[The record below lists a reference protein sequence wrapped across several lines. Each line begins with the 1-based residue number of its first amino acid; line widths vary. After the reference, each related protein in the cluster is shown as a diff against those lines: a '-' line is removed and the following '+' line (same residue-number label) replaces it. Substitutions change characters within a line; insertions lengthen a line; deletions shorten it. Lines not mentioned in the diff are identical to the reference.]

1 MRSNKPLVIGDA
13 VRLYVDDLRFNNAKD
28 ARQAIGWIRFIGYI
42 PLKSG
47 KLTHWI
53 GIELLEKS
61 DRGHDG
67 SINDTKYFNVEN
79 GYGIHVPIIN
89 IIEVLSMQTVMAEL
103 KHTLSVV
110 HRQRNHIHHLQSV
123 ITKQKTCIPLVPI
136 DVNLPASGRSSKC
149 NSFALPAP
157 ITPVTPTQSISRSCT
172 QPLLYPKNGLQR
184 IPSAQPVTGS
194 STPSVST
201 LSDSVVL
208 YSDIDSSFH
217 TYRGRTPSI
226 SRSSFSRTPFTP
238 AEQMI
243 PWANSSKQTRNS
255 MKNND
260 KPKRF
265 GLLFKPPV
273 PEVRNDVKLFQNK
286 KKKK

>member
-103 KHTLSVV
+103 KNTLCVV
-110 HRQRNHIHHLQSV
+110 HRQRNNIHNLQSV
-123 ITKQKTCIPLVPI
+123 INKQKRVF
-136 DVNLPASGRSSKC
+136 
-149 NSFALPAP
+149 NSYQF
-157 ITPVTPTQSISRSCT
+157 
-172 QPLLYPKNGLQR
+172 
-184 IPSAQPVTGS
+184 
-194 STPSVST
+194 
-201 LSDSVVL
+201 
-208 YSDIDSSFH
+208 
-217 TYRGRTPSI
+217 
-226 SRSSFSRTPFTP
+226 
-238 AEQMI
+238 M
-243 PWANSSKQTRNS
+243 
-255 MKNND
+255 
-260 KPKRF
+260 
-265 GLLFKPPV
+265 
-273 PEVRNDVKLFQNK
+273 
-286 KKKK
+286 